1 MNSIIGAVIIVLII
15 GVIWYVWHRVTSW
28 RKRIRNETHE
38 AQETLHNTFDVL
50 HEDIAEQFDG
60 LKKVRGKKRLAEE
73 ERVQEHIEKGLD
85 IAERFAQKEIEDIEK
100 EVE

>member
-1 MNSIIGAVIIVLII
+1 M
-15 GVIWYVWHRVTSW
+15 
-28 RKRIRNETHE
+28 
-38 AQETLHNTFDVL
+38 